1 MRNKSEEYGVCV
13 DTRKR
18 EDGCFHQVTL
28 FSFLSPPQDL
38 KIFPFWFWKRD
49 FFLVLF
55 LPAVLFIVVVRRRHF
70 RAFLVGRP
78 SPKKSTRFV
87 VLSVSSHAPLESCL
101 REHLLTVESART
113 GT

>member
-28 FSFLSPPQDL
+28 FSFLSPPQDFSL
-38 KIFPFWFWKRD
+38 FGFGKEIS
-49 FFLVLF
+49 FLFCFCQLWLLV
-55 LPAVLFIVVVRRRHF
+55 VVVRRRHF

-78 SPKKSTRFV
+78 SPKKSTHFV

>member
-1 MRNKSEEYGVCV
+1 MCGYKKER
-13 DTRKR
+13 RWM
-18 EDGCFHQVTL
+18 
-28 FSFLSPPQDL
+28 FSPGDFVFFSLSTSRF
-38 KIFPFWFWKRD
+38 FPFWFWKRD

-55 LPAVLFIVVVRRRHF
+55 LPAVLFVVVVRRRHF

-113 GT
+113 GA

>member
-1 MRNKSEEYGVCV
+1 MCGYKKER
-13 DTRKR
+13 RWM
-18 EDGCFHQVTL
+18 
-28 FSFLSPPQDL
+28 FSPGDFVFFSLSTSRFKNLP
-38 KIFPFWFWKRD
+38 
-49 FFLVLF
+49 FLVLEKRF
-55 LPAVLFIVVVRRRHF
+55 LSRFVFASCVVVVVRRRHF

-113 GT
+113 GA